1 MGSKLNSMKR
11 AALLLAA
18 LSLAA
23 ACEAAPPEFELAPL
37 AQPSPVAINAKS
49 AASPRAPVTIEGGP
63 RTHPAMSNAVA
74 EIKRLHL
81 WRRMTSHLTRL
92 RIRARPGV
100 SAVPR
105 DRHLADSL
113 YRPTRKTDGR
123 YCRVTFYP
131 RAMRDDLAKQRYYYA
146 QDRLPVE
153 PPAMDEF
160 WVAILAH
167 ELAHCRDHHR
177 TEKVALQ
184 VERRVLRRLRSR

>member
-1 MGSKLNSMKR
+1 MKR

-18 LSLAA
+18 LSVAA
-23 ACEAAPPEFELAPL
+23 ACEAAPPPVIELPPPP
-37 AQPSPVAINAKS
+37 QPPAALNRKS
-49 AASPRAPVTIEGGP
+49 AASPRVPVTIEGGP

-74 EIKRLHL
+74 EIKRLHM

-105 DRHLADSL
+105 DRHLAESF
-113 YRPTRKTDGR
+113 YRSTRQIDGR
-123 YCRVTFYP
+123 FCRVTFYP
-131 RAMRDDLAKQRYYYA
+131 RAMRDDLAKQRHYYS
-146 QDRLPVE
+146 QDRLPAE
-153 PPAMDEF
+153 PPTMDEF

-167 ELAHCRDHHR
+167 ELTHCRDLNR

-184 VERRVLRRLRSR
+184 VERRVLERLRAR